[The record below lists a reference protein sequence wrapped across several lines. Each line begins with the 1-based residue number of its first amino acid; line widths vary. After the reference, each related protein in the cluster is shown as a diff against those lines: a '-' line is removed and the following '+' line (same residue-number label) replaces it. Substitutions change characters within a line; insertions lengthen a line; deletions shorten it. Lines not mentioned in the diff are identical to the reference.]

1 MSDTPRRYRKLPIE
15 VTAVQWTGDNF
26 PEVCEFADAERI
38 RVEVPGE
45 LLRLWI
51 EKSQTW
57 GVVRAGDWVIAERDG
72 IGFYPCVATEFEAT
86 FEAVE

>member
-1 MSDTPRRYRKLPIE
+1 MDSPARYRKLPVE
-15 VTAVQWTGDNF
+15 VTAIRWTGENF
-26 PEVCEFADAERI
+26 PAVCEFADPERI

-45 LLRLWI
+45 QLRLWI

-57 GVVRAGDWVIAERDG
+57 GMVRAGDWIIAERDG
-72 IGFYPCVATEFEAT
+72 DGYYPCVATEFEAT